1 MSEEQ
6 RCPNCGALVSA
17 DARWCGQC
25 YAPLEAAQE
34 EPGAAPISGETSAT
48 EAETRG
54 EGPGEGSE
62 ATATVAEASK
72 VVPLRTRKTE
82 PAWPCPVCDN
92 RNPLELDACA
102 ACGTPFARLLQ
113 EPERRPEIS
122 PQSALLS
129 SLIFPGLGHWK
140 CGKPFDGLARAVL
153 FTWTLATVLVI
164 ALSRSGKGGFGA
176 TIGLLGLFLVA
187 TVLLYVLSALDA
199 HRIASGESELMTSRI
214 LLWGSAGLMLLAA
227 IVATL
232 ITLPALQGG

>member
-17 DARWCGQC
+17 DAGWCGQC
-25 YAPLEAAQE
+25 YAPLK
-34 EPGAAPISGETSAT
+34 AAPKEPDAVPPIGETSAA
-48 EAETRG
+48 EGETRG
-54 EGPGEGSE
+54 EGPGEEPE
-62 ATATVAEASK
+62 ATATAAEASK
-72 VVPLRTRKTE
+72 VVPLQARKGE

-92 RNPLELDACA
+92 RNPIELDVCA

-129 SLIFPGLGHWK
+129 SLVFPGLGHWK

-153 FTWTLATVLVI
+153 FAWTLATVVVI
-164 ALSRSGKGGFGA
+164 ALSRSGKDGFGA

-187 TVLLYVLSALDA
+187 TVLLYALSALDA
-199 HRIASGESELMTSRI
+199 HRIASGESELVTSRI